1 MNQDLSNKR
10 QVYNKYQLLETDLP
24 ENPMELFR
32 NWYDEADNNAMI
44 SEANAMSISTIE
56 DNFRPRS
63 RMVLL
68 KKFTWEGFIFYTN
81 YNSRKAKAI
90 TENNEVCLH
99 FFWHQLEKQIII
111 SAKAEKIAQNLS
123 DGYFAERPRGSQLG
137 AIVSPQSQVIPNR
150 NFLEEKL
157 GELEKSTEGKEL
169 QRPNFW
175 GGFIAKPYQIE
186 FWQGRPN
193 RLHDRILYTL
203 QDDFNWKIERLAP

>member
-24 ENPMELFR
+24 QNPMELFR
-32 NWYDEADNNAMI
+32 NWYDEADSNAMI

-56 DNFRPRS
+56 ENFRPRS

-81 YNSRKAKAI
+81 YNSRKSKAI
-90 TENNEVCLH
+90 AENNEVCLH

-150 NFLEEKL
+150 DFLEEKL

-169 QRPNFW
+169 QRPDFW

>member
-137 AIVSPQSQVIPNR
+137 AIVSTQSQVIPNR